1 MKQTLI
7 STSIVAMLS
16 TGAIAGNI
24 DLVTADPVIAIPPT
38 STVTDWS
45 GGYVGLSY
53 SARGG
58 TMDYFFNFGG
68 YSSYVYVDDTA
79 IGVFGG
85 YNWQRGN
92 LVYGGELNVT
102 EGSLVLDGFNEK
114 LDTTIE
120 LRGRVGYAMGDALVY
135 GFFGYGMS
143 EYMNLG
149 LNSRQHDVAGGT
161 YGLGID
167 YMVTDSIFAGLEVSN
182 RELTGTTTFGSDQ
195 TNYIDMISL
204 RIGYNY

>member
-1 MKQTLI
+1 
-7 STSIVAMLS
+7 
-16 TGAIAGNI
+16 
-24 DLVTADPVIAIPPT
+24 
-38 STVTDWS
+38 
-45 GGYVGLSY
+45 Y
-53 SARGG
+53 S
-58 TMDYFFNFGG
+58 DVEP
-68 YSSYVYVDDTA
+68 SVYEYLQDSA
-79 IGVFGG
+79 IGVFAG

-102 EGSLVLDGFNEK
+102 EGSLVLEGYNEE

-143 EYMNLG
+143 EYVY
-149 LNSRQHDVAGGT
+149 SSSQHDVAGGT

-182 RELTGTTTFGSDQ
+182 RELTGTTGTGTDQ